1 MTNIDRGHPALQMM
15 ECTSEGCGLRYPQA
29 IRARP
34 LVGCPRCGGS
44 VRVAAQYGSA
54 QQTQRTIQPRPLAI
68 SLLLDNIR
76 SAHNVGSMLRTADG
90 ASVQH
95 VYLCGVTPTPEHVS
109 VRKTAL
115 GAEQLLPWSY
125 HPNGAELAVHL
136 KTENHLLCAI
146 EGSGDAVS
154 MFEEP
159 SIDGKTHGIVL
170 VIGNE
175 ISGVDPGILA
185 QCARRWFLPMLG
197 AKRSLN
203 VAVACGIA
211 LYQLR
216 FGVRG

>member
-1 MTNIDRGHPALQMM
+1 MTSIDRCHPALQMM

-29 IRARP
+29 IRAQP
-34 LVGCPRCGGS
+34 LAGCPRCGGP
-44 VRVAAQYGSA
+44 VRVAAQYASA
-54 QQTQRTIQPRPLAI
+54 QQTQQTFKSHSLTI

-90 ASVQH
+90 AGVQH
-95 VYLCGVTPTPEHVS
+95 VYLCGVTPTPEHARVH
-109 VRKTAL
+109 KTAL

-125 HPNGAELAVHL
+125 HANGAKLAVHL
-136 KTENHLLCAI
+136 KTENHLLYAI

-154 MFEEP
+154 LFEEP
-159 SIDGKTHGIVL
+159 SIDGKTHGVVL

-197 AKRSLN
+197 GKRSLN

-211 LYQLR
+211 LYHLR
-216 FGVRG
+216 YVARG